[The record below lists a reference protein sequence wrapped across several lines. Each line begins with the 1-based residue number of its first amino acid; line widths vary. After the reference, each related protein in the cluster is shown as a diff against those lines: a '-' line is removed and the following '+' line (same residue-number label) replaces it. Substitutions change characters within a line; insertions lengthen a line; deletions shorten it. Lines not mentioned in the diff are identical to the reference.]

1 MIVFLDTS
9 VLVTVAFGQ
18 ADADR
23 MQQLLG
29 RADLLVGASL
39 LEAEFAAAC
48 RREGIPV
55 IERALDGIR
64 WIHPE
69 RSLLPEIRQVLDGGY
84 VRGADCWHLA
94 TALYCAPDPGE
105 LLFLTQDRTQRQA
118 AARLGFAT

>member
-18 ADADR
+18 PDADQ
-23 MQQLLG
+23 MQRALG
-29 RADLLVGASL
+29 QADMLVASSL

-48 RREGIPV
+48 RRESIPL
-55 IERALDGIR
+55 IERALDGVR

-69 RSLLPEIRQVLDGGY
+69 RSLLPEIRQVLEGGF

-94 TALYCAPDPGE
+94 TALYFAPDPGE
-105 LLFLTQDRTQRQA
+105 LLFLTQDRVQRQVA
-118 AARLGFAT
+118 ERLGFAT